1 MFEFILGGCGTG
13 KSTELMKRIQN
24 DLQNH
29 KKVMLIV
36 PEQFSFEAEKRLYDF
51 LDVKL
56 FNQMKTYSF
65 YTLSQDILSKCGNT
79 GKNYASEQE
88 KLLFLYQAVQECTQR
103 NALKILYRQHTPE
116 AMLSLQRLVAKMR
129 KEGITAEKMY
139 EISPVFTDSVQ
150 LREKT
155 QDIAEILSAYD
166 RILQSHGL
174 SDNLND
180 LTGAVRLA
188 KSHGFFKNQEI
199 YLDEFG
205 TFSGDQYQM
214 IQVMME
220 QADKFCIAL
229 RDERNVPVSS
239 RIFKN
244 GHQTFLNLK
253 QKAEELKA
261 DSVKTDDYLQY
272 HRSGYEDLKAC
283 AEQIFRGQ
291 KKQNLYLGFP

>member
-13 KSTELMKRIQN
+13 KSIELMNRIRN
-24 DLQNH
+24 DLQNQKH
-29 KKVMLIV
+29 VMLIV

-65 YTLSQDILSKCGNT
+65 YTLSQDILLKCGNA
-79 GKNYASEQE
+79 GKSYASEQE

-103 NALKILYRQHTPE
+103 NALKILYKQHTPE

-129 KEGITAEKMY
+129 KEGITAEKMQ

-155 QDIAEILSAYD
+155 QDIAEILTAYD

-180 LTGAVRLA
+180 LTGAVILA
-188 KSHGFFKNQEI
+188 EI
-199 YLDEFG
+199 IMNSLRI
-205 TFSGDQYQM
+205 S
-214 IQVMME
+214 
-220 QADKFCIAL
+220 KFIWMNSA
-229 RDERNVPVSS
+229 
-239 RIFKN
+239 
-244 GHQTFLNLK
+244 HFL
-253 QKAEELKA
+253 AT
-261 DSVKTDDYLQY
+261 SI
-272 HRSGYEDLKAC
+272 R
-283 AEQIFRGQ
+283 
-291 KKQNLYLGFP
+291 